1 MEERRVLKISKIYPD
16 PATGKY
22 DYLGT
27 KGQKIEWEMVP
38 MGELFVE
45 EGHPSRR

>member
-1 MEERRVLKISKIYPD
+1 MEAISKIYPD

-38 MGELFVE
+38 MGE
-45 EGHPSRR
+45 RRGRYLARR